1 MVQENDTI
9 AIIIIV
15 LFVLLALVAFGI
27 WRLVHVA
34 RHHMSVT
41 SGSSSSSNSREIV
54 D

>member
-1 MVQENDTI
+1 MVKRNDAI

-15 LFVLLALVAFGI
+15 LFIVLAGVAFGI

-34 RHHMSVT
+34 RRSMSVT
-41 SGSSSSSNSREIV
+41 SESSSGSSSIE